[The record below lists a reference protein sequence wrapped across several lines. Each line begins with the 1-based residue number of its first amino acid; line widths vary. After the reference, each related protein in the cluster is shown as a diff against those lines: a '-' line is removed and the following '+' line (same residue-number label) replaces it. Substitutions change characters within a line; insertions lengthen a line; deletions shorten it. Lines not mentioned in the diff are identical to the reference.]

1 MRFPVKAVVLAI
13 GIIALSACD
22 RSHDEA
28 HEHPP
33 AGAPTTAQDD
43 GHGHDH
49 PHGDADHSHDDPHT
63 ETYFRPD
70 AANDDASPSS
80 PAHTDHQHE
89 HEHDHGHDD
98 GHDHDDDKHAHN
110 DEEPHEH

>member
-1 MRFPVKAVVLAI
+1 MRFLVQTIVLLI
-13 GIIALSACD
+13 GIFALSGCD

-33 AGAPTTAQDD
+33 AGASTPSQDD

-49 PHGDADHSHDDPHT
+49 PHGDSGHSHDDPHT
-63 ETYFRPD
+63 ETYFGPD
-70 AANDDASPSS
+70 
-80 PAHTDHQHE
+80 
-89 HEHDHGHDD
+89 DD
-98 GHDHDDDKHAHN
+98 GHDHDDDEHAHD